1 MNTPQKVAL
10 ILTLT
15 LAPVTAVLVY
25 GVIVKSKKPEAPV
38 SSGEYKEIDW
48 RLLREL
54 DLKTGDKTQS
64 LSAIDGKPVKLP
76 GFVVP
81 LDDDSQNSPEFL
93 LVPSPQA
100 CIHVPPPPA
109 NQMVMVR
116 MQGKPPQRSWGPV
129 WVKGRIFISTQNSQ
143 YGQISYMMSG
153 EAAEPY
159 RNPEE
164 GGG

>member
-1 MNTPQKVAL
+1 MNTPQKIAL

-15 LAPVTAVLVY
+15 LAPVTGVVIY
-25 GVIVKSKKPEAPV
+25 GVVVKSKKTVTTAT
-38 SSGEYKEIDW
+38 SGEYKEIDW

-54 DLKTGDKTQS
+54 DLKTGEKSPS
-64 LSAIDGKPVKLP
+64 LANIDGKPIKLP

-81 LDDDSQNSPEFL
+81 LDDDSQGSPEFL

-129 WVKGRIFISTQNSQ
+129 WIKGRIFISTQNSQ

-153 EAAEPY
+153 ESAEPY
-159 RNPEE
+159 RSPEDS
-164 GGG
+164 GG

>member
-1 MNTPQKVAL
+1 MNTPQKVTL

-15 LAPVTAVLVY
+15 LAPVTAVIIY
-25 GVIVKSKKPEAPV
+25 GVIVRSQKSAMTT
-38 SSGEYKEIDW
+38 SSGEYQEIDW
-48 RLLREL
+48 RLLLEL
-54 DLKTGDKTQS
+54 DVKTGDRTQA

-81 LDDDSQNSPEFL
+81 LYDYAQNSPEFL

-100 CIHVPPPPA
+100 CIHAPPPPA
-109 NQMVMVR
+109 NQMVIVR

-129 WVKGRIFISTQNSQ
+129 WVKGRIFLSTQDSQ

-153 EAAEPY
+153 ESSEPY
-159 RNPEE
+159 RTMEE